1 MWQLNAVN
9 IGLLLP
15 KWAKYM
21 KSVNEI
27 CTLAKLSASLFARVW
42 QIFSLVGKFRWQG
55 PVWQIQIF
63 SYKIVL
69 NLFDRGKRRSNEKFI
84 EAVAVKVGRRKRP
97 AEVLANTS
105 LGTPDN
111 FFSLEVFERVRWYF
125 RYFRKRGCIFNNPKY
140 TKWPKNHFRVAK
152 TYFQCWKIWSAPK
165 IGPANLCVISG
176 TRANDA

>member
-1 MWQLNAVN
+1 MLQLNAVN

-97 AEVLANTS
+97 AEVLADTS

-140 TKWPKNHFRVAK
+140 TKLEV
-152 TYFQCWKIWSAPK
+152 
-165 IGPANLCVISG
+165 
-176 TRANDA
+176 